1 MAVELK
7 PQRGHWYKRPDL
19 NDLFEVVAIDDD
31 EGTIEIQYFNGE
43 IEELDQTSWQE
54 LHIASAAPPED
65 WSGALEVERYAIND
79 RAKESP
85 GNLDDALNHL
95 DINEI

>member
-1 MAVELK
+1 MVSSLI

-43 IEELDQTSWQE
+43 IEELDKSSWKQ
-54 LHIASAAPPED
+54 LQIATAAPPED
-65 WSGALEVERYAIND
+65 WSGALEVESYAIND
-79 RAKESP
+79 RVTDSP
-85 GNLDDALNHL
+85 ASLDDALNIL
-95 DINEI
+95 DISE

>member
-1 MAVELK
+1 MGSSLV

-19 NDLFEVVAIDDD
+19 NDVFEVVAIDDD

-43 IEELDQTSWQE
+43 IEELDQASWKE
-54 LHIASAAPPED
+54 LQIAAAAPPED

-79 RAKESP
+79 RVEDSP
-85 GNLDDALNHL
+85 SNLEDALNHL
-95 DINEI
+95 DINEY